1 VTRIALVVLDTV
13 RYDAFTEA
21 FDWLPGTWFDHAYS
35 TSHWTGDA
43 HASLFTGQYPSEA
56 GVSVADW
63 SLSTPE
69 QTLAERLSAAGYGTR
84 AFSANI
90 NVSAPYDYDRGFDV
104 FEGTWRLDLPKPAVF
119 NWFRHMEENDRSAP
133 LAYVDGLVETLRG
146 GYDVGRSCRLGL
158 RQALAGTRF
167 DRTDDGARAFRET
180 VRELRPDGPTF
191 LFANLMEAHQPYRI
205 PPSER
210 TAPPAAI
217 GPAFEA
223 TLRAR
228 FDDPTA
234 ALAAGVDPASVDP
247 PSPDP
252 ERTRAAYDD
261 CVGYLASVYADAFEQ
276 LQSSFDYVFT
286 LADHGELFGEH
297 GAWEHGYGLYEPL
310 THVPLV
316 VSGPGFPDERRSDP
330 VSLLDVHRTV
340 LALADGVDPA
350 GRGRDL
356 RTVDRS
362 ARYLTAYNG
371 IASMRREPLRERGY
385 APSAIDAVDVEY
397 RGLVADDYYGFES
410 DDGWQESGTTPDDDP
425 REQLAALRESVPDNR
440 ARDADSGPVDPDIR
454 QQLDAL
460 GYT

>member
-1 VTRIALVVLDTV
+1 MTSIALVVLDTV
-13 RYDAFTEA
+13 RYDVFSEQ
-21 FDWLPGTWFDHAYS
+21 FDWLPGTWFDHAHS

-43 HASLFTGQYPSEA
+43 HASLFTGKYPSEA

-69 QTLAERLSAAGYGTR
+69 STLAERLSAAGYDTR

-90 NVSAPYDYDRGFDV
+90 NVSEPYDYDRGFDT
-104 FEGTWRLDLPKPAVF
+104 FEGTWRLDLPKPTVF
-119 NWFRHMEENDRSAP
+119 NWFRHMEENERPAP
-133 LAYVDGLVETLRG
+133 LAYADGIGETLRG
-146 GYDVGRSCRLGL
+146 GYDVGRSLRLGL
-158 RQALAGTRF
+158 RQAVTGTRF
-167 DRTDDGARAFRET
+167 DRTDDGARAFGRT
-180 VRELRPDGPTF
+180 VEALEPDDRQF
-191 LFANLMEAHQPYRI
+191 LFANLMEAHQPYRT
-205 PPSER
+205 PPAER

-228 FDDPTA
+228 FDDPAA
-234 ALAAGVDPASVDP
+234 ALADGVDPNSVDP
-247 PSPDP
+247 PSLDR
-252 ERTRAAYDD
+252 ERARAAYDD
-261 CVGYLASVYADAFEQ
+261 CVRYLSSVYADAFEQ
-276 LQSSFDYVFT
+276 LRSSFDYVFT

-316 VSGPGFPDERRSDP
+316 VSGPGFPDEHRPDP

-362 ARYLTAYNG
+362 ARYLTQYNG
-371 IASMRREPLRERGY
+371 IASMRREALRERGY
-385 APSAIDAVDVEY
+385 AQSAIDTVDVEY
-397 RGLVADDYYGFES
+397 RGLVADNYYGFES
-410 DDGWQESGTTPDDDP
+410 GDGWQESGTAAADP
-425 REQLAALRESVPDNR
+425 REQLATLRGSVPDNR
-440 ARDADSGPVDPDIR
+440 DAEHDTGPVDPDIR

>member
-1 VTRIALVVLDTV
+1 VTDIALVVLDTV
-13 RYDAFTEA
+13 RYDAFAER
-21 FDWLPGTWFDHAYS
+21 FDWLPGTWFDHAHS
-35 TSHWTGDA
+35 TSHWTGDV
-43 HASLFTGQYPSEA
+43 HASLFTGQYPTEA

-69 QTLAERLSAAGYGTR
+69 PTLAERLSTADYDTR

-119 NWFRHMEENDRSAP
+119 NWFRQMEENDRATP
-133 LAYVDGLVETLRG
+133 LAYLDGLAETLRG
-146 GYDVGRSCRLGL
+146 GYDIGRSCRLGL
-158 RQALAGTRF
+158 RQALTGTRF

-180 VRELRPDGPTF
+180 VGDLEPDGRTF
-191 LFANLMEAHQPYRI
+191 FFANLMEAHQPYRV

-210 TAPPAAI
+210 TVEPAAI

-228 FDDPTA
+228 YDDPAT

-247 PSPDP
+247 PSLDP
-252 ERTRAAYDD
+252 GHARAAYDD
-261 CVGYLASVYADAFEQ
+261 CVRYLSSVYADAFEH
-276 LQSSFDYVFT
+276 LEESFDYVIT

-297 GAWEHGYGLYEPL
+297 GAWEHGYGLYRPL

-356 RTVDRS
+356 RTVDWS
-362 ARYLTAYNG
+362 ARYLTEYNG
-371 IASMRREPLRERGY
+371 IASMRRETLRERGY

-410 DDGWQESGTTPDDDP
+410 DDGWHETGTTADDP
-425 REQLAALRESVPDNR
+425 QEQLATLRESVPDNR
-440 ARDADSGPVDPDIR
+440 TETGDTGPVDPDIR